1 MRKQKRLK
9 KAMALIMSA
18 ALLAGTLSA
27 CGKGEADVQQTAAN
41 ETSASALN
49 EAEGKVT
56 LTIGVQTNPLVED
69 YETNY
74 FTKIIEEQNDV
85 NLEFIQFPA
94 DANDMKSKLSMM
106 VSSNSKLPDVLC
118 LSGLDDTL
126 VYEYGSNGVI
136 RPVEEYLDN
145 TEATPY
151 FNKIEKETRDYMF
164 TSTKSPDGHIYGI
177 ASYDPWPWNEGS
189 YRMWI
194 NENWLENLGLKM
206 PETTDEFY
214 SVLKAFVA
222 GDPNGNGINDEI
234 GLVGAKDGWA
244 TNIIPFVMNAFVQ
257 TNPDKNYLYVENGR
271 VKAAYS
277 QDEWKQGLEFLHKLL
292 EEGLI
297 SPLSF
302 TQDQSQLKA
311 LVQQKGGM
319 AGVVAAGSYSTFA
332 AGTALEFDEMQL
344 MEPLKGPNGIQ
355 RAAYNP
361 TVPYKVWFVTK
372 DCANVDK
379 AVQVGD
385 WFYNEDASMISIFG
399 EKGVEWDDDP
409 EGCALWSNVSG
420 GTVETSFYKKNMDFW
435 GNLQNKNWADV
446 NPKYR
451 SEEKM
456 LGEGYS
462 LISEMEE
469 GATLT
474 IAPDFTARFNETY
487 KPCFPEEYIST
498 LPYTHDESEKIGVV
512 SADIINFVN
521 EMNAAF
527 IMGTRS
533 LDEWDAYLAELE
545 AMGLNDYLQVVQ
557 VAFERTQ

>member
-1 MRKQKRLK
+1 MFKQKRAK
-9 KAMALIMSA
+9 KTAALLITA

-27 CGKGEADVQQTAAN
+27 CGKGETAAD
-41 ETSASALN
+41 TGTAAQASVPAAQ
-49 EAEGKVT
+49 ESGERQT

-74 FTKIIEEQNDV
+74 FTKLIEEQNNV
-85 NLEFIQFPA
+85 NLEFVQFPA
-94 DANDMKSKLSMM
+94 DTNDMKSKLSMM
-106 VSSNSKLPDVLC
+106 VSSNSELPDVLC

-126 VYEYGSNGVI
+126 IYEYGSNGVLL
-136 RPVEEYLDN
+136 PLETYLDDAN
-145 TEATPY
+145 AASN
-151 FNKIEKETRDYMF
+151 FNSMEKEIRDYIY
-164 TSTKSPDGHIYGI
+164 TSTKSPDDHIYGI
-177 ASYDPWPWNEGS
+177 SSYDPWPWNEGS

-194 NENWLENLGLKM
+194 NENWLDNLGLEM
-206 PETTDEFY
+206 PETTEDFY
-214 SVLKAFVA
+214 EVLKAFVTR
-222 GDPNGNGINDEI
+222 DPNGNGMNDEI

-244 TNIIPFVMNAFVQ
+244 TNVIPFVMNSFLQ
-257 TNPDKNYLYVENGR
+257 TNPDKNYLYVENGK
-271 VKAAYS
+271 VEAAYS
-277 QDEWKQGLEFLHKLL
+277 QEEWKQGLEFLHKLL
-292 EEGLI
+292 EEGLL

-311 LVQQKGGM
+311 LVQQEGGM
-319 AGVVAAGSYSTFA
+319 AGCVAAGSYSTFA

-344 MEPLKGPNGIQ
+344 LEPLKGPDGIQ

-372 DCANVDK
+372 DCENVEK

-385 WFYNEDASMISIFG
+385 WFYNEEASMISIFG

-487 KPCFPEEYIST
+487 KPCFPEESIST
-498 LPYTHDESEKIGVV
+498 LPYTHEESEKIGVV

-533 LDEWDAYLAELE
+533 LDDWDAYLAELE
-545 AMGLNDYLQVVQ
+545 AMGLEEYLQVVQ
-557 VAFERTQ
+557 VAYERTR